1 MGGRTRPLRTHDR
14 SPHEGGIKMDR
25 LIRDIRFA
33 TRRLFKK
40 PVFTI
45 TAIVS
50 LAIGIGAN
58 TAIFSLVNAIIIRDF
73 PFERPEELVDVYQ
86 SLQGF
91 SHGPFS
97 FPDLEDIRRESN
109 EVFTDVVAS
118 RLAFIQTDVDGGIEM
133 VTGELVS
140 GNYFPLIG
148 VHAQIGR
155 TLLPEDDVTPDG
167 HPVVM
172 LGHAYWQRRYGG
184 DQSVIGESIRLNGR
198 AYTIVGIAPEAYS
211 GNIRGLTP
219 AVYAPTMMV
228 GHLQS
233 SDVDELQTRNNQS
246 AFSKAR
252 LREGVTLAQAEAVVA
267 RIAQAQRE
275 KYPDSWTAANEIVLV
290 PTDEVIMNP
299 MVDRFLAPA
308 AGLMMTVVGLVLLI
322 ACANL
327 ASFLLAQAADRRK
340 EVAVRLALGAQRSTL
355 VRQFLTETFLLA
367 LIGGLAGIAIAKGML
382 AALVGA
388 DLPLPFPITL
398 DLSLDGTVLGFS
410 LLLTAAAGVF
420 FGLVPALQATNP
432 DVAPTLKDEGTGA
445 QRRRGPSLRG
455 ALVMTQV
462 AVSLMLLIGAGLFL
476 RSLQAR
482 TAVDPGFGY
491 EAAAIISLQA
501 PAARYTRDEARVFFR
516 SLLDEI
522 SAVPGVTAVGM
533 TGDLHLSSMN
543 NMMIGIQV
551 DGVEPPPGQDYT
563 LVDQAMVD
571 PGFFEAAGVSFVQG
585 NNFAAHYEPE
595 APRVAIV
602 SEAMAKKFFPE
613 GEAVGR
619 TFRRSDS
626 EYTVIGVA
634 RDAKVRSLGEA
645 PRAFIYQPFD
655 QAFSSSMTVIART
668 SGDADRLALD
678 LISTARSLDPE
689 IMIYET
695 KTMEGHLGIMLL
707 PARLS
712 ALVVSAFGLLAL
724 VLASIGLFGVV
735 SYAVSTRS
743 REMGIRMSLG
753 ADPSSVVWMLTK
765 GGMRLVAIGGVI
777 GLGLSF
783 LAAQLLGRLLYGIES
798 ADPMT
803 FGLVPAVMAV
813 VALLAAWIPAR
824 RASAISPVRALRSD

>member
-1 MGGRTRPLRTHDR
+1 
-14 SPHEGGIKMDR
+14 MDR
-25 LIRDIRFA
+25 LIRDVRFA

-50 LAIGIGAN
+50 LAVGIGAN
-58 TAIFSLVNAIIIRDF
+58 TAIFSLVNAIIIRDL
-73 PFERPEELVDVYQ
+73 PFDRPEELVDVYQ
-86 SLQGF
+86 SMAGF
-91 SHGPFS
+91 SHATFS
-97 FPDLEDIRRESN
+97 FPDIDDIRRESG

-148 VHAQIGR
+148 VNAQIGR

-172 LGHAYWQRRYGG
+172 LGNSYWQSRYGG
-184 DQSVIGESIRLNGR
+184 DPSVVGESIRLNGR
-198 AYTIVGIAPEAYS
+198 GYTIVGVAPDAYS
-211 GNIRGLTP
+211 GSIRGLTP
-219 AVYAPTMMV
+219 AVYAPIMMV

-233 SDVDELQTRNNQS
+233 SDVDELQARNNQS
-246 AFSKAR
+246 AFGKAR

-275 KYPDSWTAANEIVLV
+275 QYPDQWTADNEIVLV
-290 PTDEVIMNP
+290 PTNEVIMNP
-299 MVDRFLAPA
+299 MIDRFLAPA
-308 AGLMMTVVGLVLLI
+308 AGLMMAVVGLVLLI

-340 EVAVRLALGAQRSTL
+340 EVAVRLAMGAQRGTL
-355 VRQFLTETFLLA
+355 VRQFLTETSLLA
-367 LIGGLAGIAIAKGML
+367 LMGGLAGIAIAKGLL
-382 AALVGA
+382 AALVAA

-410 LLLTAAAGVF
+410 LLLTAGAGVF

-445 QRRRGPSLRG
+445 HGRRGPTLRG

-482 TAVDPGFGY
+482 TAVDPGFGD
-491 EAAAIISLQA
+491 EPAAVMSVQA
-501 PAARYTRDEARVFFR
+501 PLARYTRDEARVFFR
-516 SLLDEI
+516 SLLDDI
-522 SAVPGVTAVGM
+522 SAMPGVTAVGM

-543 NMMIGIQV
+543 NMMMGIRV
-551 DGVEPPPGQDYT
+551 EGVEPPPGQDFH

-571 PGFFEAAGVSFVQG
+571 PGFFEAVGIPIVRGS
-585 NNFAAHYEPE
+585 NFAGRYEPD

-602 SEAMAKKFFPE
+602 SEAMAKRFFPE

-619 TFRRSDS
+619 TFQRGDS
-626 EYTVIGVA
+626 EYAIIGVA

-645 PRAFIYQPFD
+645 PRPFIYQPFD
-655 QAFSSSMTVIART
+655 QAFSSGMTVIART
-668 SGDADRLALD
+668 SGNADRLVLD
-678 LISTARSLDPE
+678 LVSTARSLDPE
-689 IMIYET
+689 IMIYES
-695 KTMEGHLGIMLL
+695 KTMEAHLGIMLL

-724 VLASIGLFGVV
+724 VLAGIGLFGVV

-753 ADPSSVVWMLTK
+753 ADPSNVVWMLTK
-765 GGMRLVAIGGVI
+765 GGMRLVAVGGLI

-824 RASAISPVRALRSD
+824 RASAISPVRALRAD

>member
-1 MGGRTRPLRTHDR
+1 
-14 SPHEGGIKMDR
+14 MDR

-58 TAIFSLVNAIIIRDF
+58 TAIFSLVNAIIIRDL
-73 PFERPEELVDVYQ
+73 PFSHPEELVDVYQ
-86 SLQGF
+86 SVAGF
-91 SHGPFS
+91 SHGTFS
-97 FPDLEDIRRESN
+97 FPDIEDIRRESG
-109 EVFTDVVAS
+109 EVFTDVVTS

-172 LGHAYWQRRYGG
+172 LGHSYWQRRYGG

-211 GNIRGLTP
+211 GSIRGLTP

-233 SDVDELQTRNNQS
+233 SDVDELQARGNQS
-246 AFSKAR
+246 AFGKAR

-275 KYPDSWTAANEIVLV
+275 QYPGHWAADDEIVLV

-299 MVDRFLAPA
+299 MIDRFLAPA

-340 EVAVRLALGAQRSTL
+340 EVAVRLAMGAQRSTL
-355 VRQFLTETFLLA
+355 IRQFLTETFLLA

-410 LLLTAAAGVF
+410 LLLTAGAGVF

-445 QRRRGPSLRG
+445 QRRRGPTLRG

-491 EAAAIISLQA
+491 EPAAVISVQA
-501 PAARYTRDEARVFFR
+501 PLARYTRDEARVFFR

-543 NMMIGIQV
+543 TMMMGIRV
-551 DGVEPPPGQDYT
+551 DGVEPPPGQDYH

-571 PGFFEAAGVSFVQG
+571 PGFFEAVGVSIVRG
-585 NNFAAHYEPE
+585 SNFAARYEPE

-619 TFRRSDS
+619 TFRRGDS
-626 EYTVIGVA
+626 EYAVIGVA

-645 PRAFIYQPFD
+645 PRPFIYQPFD
-655 QAFSSSMTVIART
+655 QAFSSGMTVIART
-668 SGDADRLALD
+668 SGNADRLALD
-678 LISTARSLDPE
+678 LVSTARSLDPE

-695 KTMEGHLGIMLL
+695 KTMEAHLGIMLL

-712 ALVVSAFGLLAL
+712 AIVVSAFGLLAL

-735 SYAVSTRS
+735 SYAVSTRG

-765 GGMRLVAIGGVI
+765 DGMRLAAVGGVI

-783 LAAQLLGRLLYGIES
+783 LTAQLLGRLLYGIES

-824 RASAISPVRALRSD
+824 RASAISPVRALRAD

>member
-1 MGGRTRPLRTHDR
+1 
-14 SPHEGGIKMDR
+14 MDR

-40 PVFTI
+40 PVFAI

-50 LAIGIGAN
+50 LAVGIGAN
-58 TAIFSLVNAIIIRDF
+58 TAIFSLVNAIIIRDL
-73 PFERPEELVDVYQ
+73 PFDRPEELVDVYE
-86 SLQGF
+86 SMEGF
-91 SHGPFS
+91 SHGTS
-97 FPDLEDIRRESN
+97 SLPDIEDIRRESS

-148 VHAQIGR
+148 VNAQIGR

-172 LGHAYWQRRYGG
+172 LGNSYWQRRYGG
-184 DQSVIGESIRLNGR
+184 DPSVIGESIQLNGR
-198 AYTIVGIAPEAYS
+198 AYTIVGVAPEDYS
-211 GNIRGLTP
+211 GSLRGLTP
-219 AVYAPTMMV
+219 AVYAPIMMV

-233 SDVDELQTRNNQS
+233 GDVDELKARGNQS
-246 AFSKAR
+246 AFGKAR

-275 KYPDSWTAANEIVLV
+275 QYPGYWTADNEIVLV
-290 PTDEVIMNP
+290 PTNEVIMNP
-299 MVDRFLAPA
+299 MIDRFLAPA

-340 EVAVRLALGAQRSTL
+340 EVAIRLAMGAQRGTL
-355 VRQFLTETFLLA
+355 VRQFLTEAFLLA
-367 LIGGLAGIAIAKGML
+367 LMGGLAGIAIAKGL
-382 AALVGA
+382 LGALVAA

-410 LLLTAAAGVF
+410 LLLTAGAGVF

-432 DVAPTLKDEGTGA
+432 DVAPTLKDEGAGA
-445 QRRRGPSLRG
+445 QRRRGPTLRG

-462 AVSLMLLIGAGLFL
+462 AVSLMLLIGSGLFL

-491 EAAAIISLQA
+491 DPAAVISVQA
-501 PAARYTRDEARVFFR
+501 PLARYTRDEARVFFR
-516 SLLDEI
+516 SFLDDI
-522 SAVPGVTAVGM
+522 SAMPGVTAVGM
-533 TGDLHLSSMN
+533 TGDLHLSSLN
-543 NMMIGIQV
+543 NMMMGIRV
-551 DGVEPPPGQDYT
+551 DGVEPPPGQNYH

-571 PGFFEAAGVSFVQG
+571 PGFFEAVGISIVRGS
-585 NNFAAHYEPE
+585 NFAERYDPD

-602 SEAMAKKFFPE
+602 SEAMAKKFFPDGE
-613 GEAVGR
+613 GVGR
-619 TFRRSDS
+619 TFRRGDS
-626 EYTVIGVA
+626 EYAVIGVA

-645 PRAFIYQPFD
+645 PRPFIYQAFD
-655 QAFSSSMTVIART
+655 QAFSSGMTVIART
-668 SGDADRLALD
+668 SGNADRLALD
-678 LISTARSLDPE
+678 LVSTARSLDPE

-695 KTMEGHLGIMLL
+695 KTMEAHLGIMLL

-712 ALVVSAFGLLAL
+712 AMVVSAFGLLAL

-753 ADPSSVVWMLTK
+753 ADPSKVVWMLTK
-765 GGMRLVAIGGVI
+765 GGLRLVAVGGVI

-798 ADPMT
+798 ADPVT

-824 RASAISPVRALRSD
+824 RASAISPVRALRAD

>member
-1 MGGRTRPLRTHDR
+1 
-14 SPHEGGIKMDR
+14 
-25 LIRDIRFA
+25 RDIRFA

-50 LAIGIGAN
+50 LAVGIGAN
-58 TAIFSLVNAIIIRDF
+58 TAIFSLVNAIIIRDL
-73 PFERPEELVDVYQ
+73 PFDRPEELVDVYQ
-86 SLQGF
+86 SMAGF
-91 SHGPFS
+91 SHATFS
-97 FPDLEDIRRESN
+97 FPDIDDIRRESG

-148 VHAQIGR
+148 VNAQIGR

-172 LGHAYWQRRYGG
+172 LGNSYWQSRYGG
-184 DQSVIGESIRLNGR
+184 DPSVIGESIQLNGR

-211 GNIRGLTP
+211 GSIRGLTP
-219 AVYAPTMMV
+219 AVYAPIMMV

-233 SDVDELQTRNNQS
+233 SDVDELQARNNQS
-246 AFSKAR
+246 AFGKAR
-252 LREGVTLAQAEAVVA
+252 LREGVTVAQAEAVVA

-275 KYPDSWTAANEIVLV
+275 RYPDQWTADNEIVLV
-290 PTDEVIMNP
+290 PTNEVIMNP
-299 MVDRFLAPA
+299 MIDRFLAPA
-308 AGLMMTVVGLVLLI
+308 AGLMMAVVGLVLLI

-340 EVAVRLALGAQRSTL
+340 EVAVRLAMGAQRGTL
-355 VRQFLTETFLLA
+355 IRQFLTETFLLA
-367 LIGGLAGIAIAKGML
+367 LIGGLAGIAIAKGLL
-382 AALVGA
+382 AALVAA

-410 LLLTAAAGVF
+410 LLLTAGAGVF

-432 DVAPTLKDEGTGA
+432 DVAPTLKDEGTGT
-445 QRRRGPSLRG
+445 QRRRGPTLRG

-482 TAVDPGFGY
+482 TAVDPGFGSDP
-491 EAAAIISLQA
+491 AAIISVQA
-501 PAARYTRDEARVFFR
+501 PLARYTRDEARVFFR

-522 SAVPGVTAVGM
+522 SAMPGVTAVGM

-543 NMMIGIQV
+543 NMMMGIRV
-551 DGVEPPPGQDYT
+551 EGVEPPPGQDFH

-571 PGFFEAAGVSFVQG
+571 PGFFEAVGISIVRGS
-585 NNFAAHYEPE
+585 NFAASYEPE

-602 SEAMAKKFFPE
+602 SEAMAKRFFPE

-619 TFRRSDS
+619 TFQRGDS
-626 EYTVIGVA
+626 EYAVIGVA
-634 RDAKVRSLGEA
+634 SDAKVRSLGEA
-645 PRAFIYQPFD
+645 PRPFIYQPFD
-655 QAFSSSMTVIART
+655 QAFSSGMTVIART
-668 SGDADRLALD
+668 SGNADRLALD
-678 LISTARSLDPE
+678 LVSTARSLDPE
-689 IMIYET
+689 IMIYES
-695 KTMEGHLGIMLL
+695 KTMEAHLGIMLL

-724 VLASIGLFGVV
+724 VLAGIGLFGVV

-753 ADPSSVVWMLTK
+753 ADPSNVVWMLTK
-765 GGMRLVAIGGVI
+765 GGMRLVAVGGLI

-824 RASAISPVRALRSD
+824 RASAISPVRALRAD